1 MFSAGQ
7 LGQRNALGLL
17 TVSHPPDPQQTEG
30 FRKRWFTMD
39 DRRLMYFKDPLVRK
53 VWLQSPA
60 PLLPPLT
67 CFRGDW

>member
-1 MFSAGQ
+1 M
-7 LGQRNALGLL
+7 GLL
-17 TVSHPPDPQQTEG
+17 TTSHPPDSQQTEG

-60 PLLPPLT
+60 SPPPPLA